1 MGTKWGPNFVN
12 GDQLRTLR
20 PAHSSVS
27 SGLVWLKVM
36 QRCDKGSCSY
46 LPWYYL
52 VVIARKVPLLCNDP
66 CWVPFYFLLRNGF
79 LLTRVFCSHS
89 LPRVSTPFQFSTN
102 AEPFFLQDFLH
113 FSGLCYLWISALI
126 RPSHVQQRTLRL
138 EVEISCALRIYN
150 NVQIEKIYCVKSSGA
165 SFSSPNSLGP
175 FSMREGFT
183 PIMPS
188 VASSNATTKMCD
200 ENERTFYPES
210 QQDFKIHIPP
220 RLKEVYWTH

>member
-1 MGTKWGPNFVN
+1 M
-12 GDQLRTLR
+12 TL
-20 PAHSSVS
+20 V
-27 SGLVWLKVM
+27 GFLFT
-36 QRCDKGSCSY
+36 
-46 LPWYYL
+46 
-52 VVIARKVPLLCNDP
+52 
-66 CWVPFYFLLRNGF
+66 FYFETGF
-79 LLTRVFCSHS
+79 YWLGCSVPTRCREYPPHFN
-89 LPRVSTPFQFSTN
+89 FSTN
-102 AEPFFLQDFLH
+102 AEPFCLQDFLH

-138 EVEISCALRIYN
+138 AVEISCVLRIYN

-220 RLKEVYWTH
+220 RLKEVDWTH